1 MLYGKLSNETD
12 LNFQDSLE
20 EQFPGVSV
28 VMKSEDGSLR
38 HFYSA
43 SAIMQES
50 EYRGLD
56 LYTPVWS
63 LLDLT
68 PDGRGDWFPSVQH
81 DYNLSQKSI

>member
-28 VMKSEDGSLR
+28 FMKSEDGSLR
-38 HFYSA
+38 HFFSA

-50 EYRGLD
+50 E
-56 LYTPVWS
+56 
-63 LLDLT
+63 
-68 PDGRGDWFPSVQH
+68 
-81 DYNLSQKSI
+81 